1 MFKLYIC
8 IGVFKAH
15 LFHMKK
21 VRLKTVGVQL
31 SKKQQNGY
39 TLILEEQF
47 GDRKLPILIGAFE
60 AQAIL
65 IHLENI
71 EVARPLTHDLFKNF
85 ADSFNIVV
93 NEVLINKFEKGI
105 FYALLMCSSSDG
117 KEVTIDSRTSDAV
130 ALSLKFDCPIYIDEE
145 VLSKAQVFVD
155 PYLENN
161 YYEPQD
167 EENDDSYDVYSIE
180 ELKDMIE
187 EAIKV
192 ENYEKAAI
200 IRDELERRMK
210 RDSGGQNEID

>member
-1 MFKLYIC
+1 
-8 IGVFKAH
+8 
-15 LFHMKK
+15 MKK
-21 VRLKTVGVQL
+21 IRLKAIGVQL

-39 TLILEEQF
+39 TLILEEQY

-71 EVARPLTHDLFKNF
+71 EVARPLTHDLFKSF
-85 ADSFNIVV
+85 ADSFDIVIK
-93 NEVLINKFEKGI
+93 EVLINKFEKGV
-105 FYALLMCSSSDG
+105 FYALLICSVDG
-117 KEVTIDSRTSDAV
+117 KEVKIDSRTSDAV

-145 VLSKAQVFVD
+145 VLRKAQVFVD

-161 YYEPQD
+161 MFESQDGEEDESYEIYSLD
-167 EENDDSYDVYSIE
+167 E
-180 ELKDMIE
+180 LRDMID

-200 IRDELERRMK
+200 IRDELEK
-210 RDSGGQNEID
+210 RLKKNSENQDSDDF